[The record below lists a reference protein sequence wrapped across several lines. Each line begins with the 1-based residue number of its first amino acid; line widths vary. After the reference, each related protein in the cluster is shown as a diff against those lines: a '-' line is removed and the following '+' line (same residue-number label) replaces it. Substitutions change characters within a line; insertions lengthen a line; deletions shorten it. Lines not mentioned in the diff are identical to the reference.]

1 MEEQKI
7 NLTLPLG
14 MVNIIMASLVKMPY
28 EVVSPVIDQIR
39 AQASPQVN
47 PPGDSGGVKST
58 PPVES

>member
-28 EVVSPVIDQIR
+28 EAVSPVVDQIR

-47 PPGDSGGVKST
+47 PPSDSGGVDLK
-58 PPVES
+58 PPAES